1 MTTSIITT
9 WMGMEPVRSFQFI
22 LILRIILAIS
32 VANLNQATINQFNLP
47 GQLLTLG
54 EVLDLHDINSD
65 GIKDIF
71 VCSKKND
78 SLFLTIIDDLYG
90 RPTNTREYFIERIN
104 TYNDNGD
111 YLFSPGTIT
120 DLTRDGS
127 PEYVFGI
134 NGGHSLQPR
143 CAYAVDYRNDS
154 VYRSPLS
161 GAAVVGLD
169 FFDLDKD
176 GA

>member
-1 MTTSIITT
+1 M
-9 WMGMEPVRSFQFI
+9 
-22 LILRIILAIS
+22 
-32 VANLNQATINQFNLP
+32 
-47 GQLLTLG
+47 TLG